1 MAVPLVYKSALS
13 VSSFEAALNAL
24 AEYEKKVK
32 AQDEEKILWDMRQE
46 QAK

>member
-13 VSSFEAALNAL
+13 VSSFEAALDSL

-32 AQDEEKILWDMRQE
+32 
-46 QAK
+46 